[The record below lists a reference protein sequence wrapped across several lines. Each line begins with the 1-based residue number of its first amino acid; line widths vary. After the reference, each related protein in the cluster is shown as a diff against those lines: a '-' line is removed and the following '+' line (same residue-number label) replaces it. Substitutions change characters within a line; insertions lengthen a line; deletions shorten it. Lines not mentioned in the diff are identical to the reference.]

1 MSEAQQTLRREL
13 KDIWKGLPLNYK
25 TCSKILKRDS
35 VFCDYFNA
43 FLSLPAFA
51 RPLYYDRKTE
61 SLLEVYRDCKVPVVG
76 ITIQAPVPIGEVQEL
91 LLVWL
96 LKYRLPLFLRTSLY
110 EEYKLCKQL
119 LRVSGAV
126 PDRVDS
132 EEELTESETED
143 GSEPELV
150 IKERHVLDIAGLDR
164 SSQMSTVE
172 GLSTPLVEVPP
183 SPAQSSGVHTP
194 VLEDSDQITQ
204 TPHSI
209 DPDRDLIAM
218 SSTTI
223 QFEGESSEYD
233 RTVGSCTAVDTITES
248 IQGSG
253 ILTDS
258 VRLPEIST
266 APITTQNNTSLDS
279 VSGIKDGAITQNNTS
294 LDSVSGI
301 KDGAITQIEG
311 QTDGQLT
318 ADLPVGD
325 TTGFSDSPGG
335 VPAPG
340 YHDNQPPPTILPDIF
355 SSSITD
361 MLPDSQSDI
370 ASPHVWQRLYNRRNK
385 LKDHTSSKSPSP
397 TPNDTFNEDFPEI
410 AISKQERKVLL
421 GSVSGMDGFREFLS
435 RTAGEHL
442 LNLWLDITQ
451 MEGVFDKLD
460 KREVKVD
467 MIRDLQDK
475 YRTRLS
481 SSAKE
486 RLFKRE
492 FTSLQKLKSQVLR
505 KLQFYWLPRYFQ
517 MKLQD
522 CRTDGKLKLDL
533 DEEQLKLP
541 FLPSVLVSRSYPL
554 QLSNLTTVIND
565 TIDWA
570 ELFKEHDQRIVSGRL
585 RNVSASIVSS
595 KKDHFIFGIRSD
607 KNAGGPFKR
616 WLARHGN
623 TEMMNILSFCEE
635 VTQYRVCEERK
646 ADRGILKRSGWRIW
660 HNFMAPG
667 APQSVGL
674 GPAVTSDIRIALLAT
689 KDFVPYTVFD
699 TAKGNV
705 TLFLKRAWKEY
716 IQEDYELYLESRPD
730 IMEQIKA
737 LTETRIRQMQGQRTN
752 QRDRRRY
759 RAHRHKKG
767 KKKKVH
773 TVFDS
778 ESEEELEDEDFA
790 NMHIPVLEDALT
802 NRPAMEKF
810 SNWADRNLNGEKLLM
825 YNLWKDL
832 KSYFEINKQS
842 NKHLRSLQA
851 EHIHRTHFLMK
862 DKKPYNFPQDLS
874 SRMSRDQTARPTSPL
889 LTKTMTFCGSTVEKV
904 FDEFVQTL
912 PLAQATLRR
921 RNTSDD
927 MNSSIS
933 QQSFVIGGGRR
944 RGRGN
949 KSKKVPGRATPT
961 KELYHRLLNLLMSV
975 TGTWPEELLLFE
987 KYLAEHGPDDG
998 YPLIINDL
1006 HFWVEVQRYKDMHHT
1021 DTDPDFIYRKL
1032 EAIIDCYLDPQ
1043 IPTEP
1048 PPEKPANLSPA
1059 VSPTPSMVSKGH
1071 SSNPESPVQSKIDI
1085 TSTAEK
1091 QKKLPWAQRKQ
1102 VDLTVD
1108 IGQKISNRLSTPG
1121 GHLDKDMSHYDEAQ
1135 KMVLKELVPF
1145 YAGFANQ
1152 QDSKSARLSQCKV
1165 CPQNVPIQKTIK
1177 QPQCH
1182 TVNRKWVGSPSS
1194 DTVLVFPLPTAASAN
1209 KPKHII
1215 SHKEHF
1221 TFTLEHG
1228 VTWTKH
1234 VDEDMISAANSEDG
1248 MPPGRPDPSKVRA
1261 R

>member
-1 MSEAQQTLRREL
+1 MSEAHQILRREL
-13 KDIWKGLPLNYK
+13 KEIWKGLPINYK
-25 TCSKILKRDS
+25 TCSKVLKRDS

-76 ITIQAPVPIGEVQEL
+76 ITIQAPVPVGEVQEL

-96 LKYRLPLFLRTSLY
+96 LKYRLPLFLRTTLY
-110 EEYKLCKQL
+110 VEYQLCKQL

-126 PDRVDS
+126 PDRPDS
-132 EEELTESETED
+132 DEELTESETEE
-143 GSEPELV
+143 GSESEIV

-164 SSQMSTVE
+164 SSQMSTAE
-172 GLSTPLVEVPP
+172 GLSTPLIEVPQ
-183 SPAQSSGVHTP
+183 SPAPSSTVHTP
-194 VLEDSDQITQ
+194 ILEDSDHITH

-209 DPDRDLIAM
+209 DQDRDLIAM

-223 QFEGESSEYD
+223 QLEGGDSSEYD
-233 RTVGSCTAVDTITES
+233 RTVGSCTAVDTVTES

-253 ILTDS
+253 VFTDS
-258 VRLPEIST
+258 VRLPDINT
-266 APITTQNNTSLDS
+266 GPVTGQNYTPME
-279 VSGIKDGAITQNNTS
+279 GAHPPR
-294 LDSVSGI
+294 
-301 KDGAITQIEG
+301 AEG
-311 QTDGQLT
+311 QTDGALT
-318 ADLPVGD
+318 ADIPGGD
-325 TTGFSDSPGG
+325 TTMFSSSPGG
-335 VPAPG
+335 VSAP
-340 YHDNQPPPTILPDIF
+340 PPPTILPDIF

-385 LKDHTSSKSPSP
+385 VRDHPSSTPSP
-397 TPNDTFNEDFPEI
+397 TPDDTFNEDFPDI
-410 AISKQERKVLL
+410 SISKQDRKVLL
-421 GSVSGMDGFREFLS
+421 GSVGGMDGFREFLS

-451 MEGVFDKLD
+451 MEAAFEKMEEKEL
-460 KREVKVD
+460 KVD

-492 FTSLQKLKSQVLR
+492 FTSLNKLKCQVLR

-517 MKLQD
+517 MKLQN
-522 CRTDGKLKLDL
+522 CRENGKLKLDL

-541 FLPSVLVSRSYPL
+541 FLPTVLVSRSYPL

-565 TIDWA
+565 TVNWV
-570 ELFKEHDQRIVSGRL
+570 EMFKEHDQRIISGKL

-607 KNAGGPFKR
+607 KNAGGPFKG

-623 TEMMNILSFCEE
+623 TEMINILSFCEE
-635 VTQYRVCEERK
+635 VTQYRVMEERK
-646 ADRGILKRSGWRIW
+646 ADRGILKRAGWRIW

-667 APQSVGL
+667 APHSVGL
-674 GPAVTSDIRIALLAT
+674 GPAVTTDIRIALLTT
-689 KDFVPYTVFD
+689 KDYVSYSVFD
-699 TAKGNV
+699 IAKGNV

-716 IQEDYELYLESRPD
+716 IQEDYEVYLESRPD
-730 IMEQIKA
+730 IMEQIKQ

-752 QRDRRRY
+752 QHRRRY
-759 RAHRHKKG
+759 RTHKHKKGG
-767 KKKKVH
+767 KKKKIH

-778 ESEEELEDEDFA
+778 ESEEELEEEDYT
-790 NMHIPVLEDALT
+790 NMQIPVLEDALT
-802 NRPAMEKF
+802 NRPAMDKF
-810 SNWADRNLNGEKLLM
+810 SSWADRSLNGEKLLM
-825 YNLWKDL
+825 YTLWKDL

-874 SRMSRDQTARPTSPL
+874 SRMSREQTARPTSPL
-889 LTKTMTFCGSTVEKV
+889 LTKTMSFCGGTVEKV
-904 FDEFVQTL
+904 FEEFVQTL
-912 PLAQATLRR
+912 PLAQAALRR

-933 QQSFVIGGGRR
+933 QQSFAIGGGGRR
-944 RGRGN
+944 RGRGT

-998 YPLIINDL
+998 YPLIVNDL

-1021 DTDPDFIYRKL
+1021 DTDHDFIFRKL

-1048 PPEKPANLSPA
+1048 PPEKPVNLSPTA
-1059 VSPTPSMVSKGH
+1059 SPTPSMVSKGQ

-1085 TSTAEK
+1085 TSTTEK

-1108 IGQKISNRLSTPG
+1108 IGQKISHRLSTPG
-1121 GHLDKDMSHYDEAQ
+1121 GHMDKDMSHYDEAQ

-1152 QDSKSARLSQCKV
+1152 QDNKSSRLSQCKV
-1165 CPQNVPIQKTIK
+1165 CTKPIQPLQPPVLK
-1177 QPQCH
+1177 QVQCH

-1209 KPKHII
+1209 KTKHLL

-1234 VDEDMISAANSEDG
+1234 VDDDMISAANSEDG
-1248 MPPGRPDPSKVRA
+1248 MPAGRSDPSKVRA

>member
-1 MSEAQQTLRREL
+1 
-13 KDIWKGLPLNYK
+13 
-25 TCSKILKRDS
+25 
-35 VFCDYFNA
+35 V
-43 FLSLPAFA
+43 
-51 RPLYYDRKTE
+51 TE
-61 SLLEVYRDCKVPVVG
+61 SV
-76 ITIQAPVPIGEVQEL
+76 
-91 LLVWL
+91 
-96 LKYRLPLFLRTSLY
+96 
-110 EEYKLCKQL
+110 
-119 LRVSGAV
+119 
-126 PDRVDS
+126 
-132 EEELTESETED
+132 
-143 GSEPELV
+143 
-150 IKERHVLDIAGLDR
+150 
-164 SSQMSTVE
+164 
-172 GLSTPLVEVPP
+172 
-183 SPAQSSGVHTP
+183 
-194 VLEDSDQITQ
+194 
-204 TPHSI
+204 
-209 DPDRDLIAM
+209 
-218 SSTTI
+218 
-223 QFEGESSEYD
+223 
-233 RTVGSCTAVDTITES
+233 
-248 IQGSG
+248 QGSG
-253 ILTDS
+253 VFTDS

-266 APITTQNNTSLDS
+266 APITTQNHSEEAPTRLE
-279 VSGIKDGAITQNNTS
+279 A
-294 LDSVSGI
+294 
-301 KDGAITQIEG
+301 
-311 QTDGQLT
+311 QTDGELT
-318 ADLPVGD
+318 ADLPAGD
-325 TTGFSDSPGG
+325 TTAFSGSPGG
-335 VPAPG
+335 VSAPPPA
-340 YHDNQPPPTILPDIF
+340 PPTILPDIF

-385 LKDHTSSKSPSP
+385 VKEHTSSSPSP
-397 TPNDTFNEDFPEI
+397 TPNDTFNEDFPDI
-410 AISKQERKVLL
+410 SISKQDRKLLL
-421 GSVSGMDGFREFLS
+421 GSVGGMDGFREFLS

-451 MEGVFDKLD
+451 MEVTFEKMDKKEL
-460 KREVKVD
+460 RVD

-492 FTSLQKLKSQVLR
+492 FTSLKKLKSQVLR

-517 MKLQD
+517 MKLQNS
-522 CRTDGKLKLDL
+522 RVDGKLKLDL

-565 TIDWA
+565 TVNWS
-570 ELFKEHDQRIVSGRL
+570 EMFKEHDHRIISGRL

-623 TEMMNILSFCEE
+623 TEMINILSFCEE
-635 VTQYRVCEERK
+635 VTHYRVCEERK
-646 ADRGILKRSGWRIW
+646 ADRGILKRAGWRIW

-674 GPAVTSDIRIALLAT
+674 GPAVTSDIRIALLTT

-716 IQEDYELYLESRPD
+716 IQEDYEVYLESRPD
-730 IMEQIKA
+730 IMEQIKI

-767 KKKKVH
+767 KKKKIH

-778 ESEEELEDEDFA
+778 ESEEELEDEDFV
-790 NMHIPVLEDALT
+790 NMQIPVLEDALS

-810 SNWADRNLNGEKLLM
+810 SSWAERNLNGEKLLM
-825 YNLWKDL
+825 YTLWKDL

-874 SRMSRDQTARPTSPL
+874 SRMSREQTARPTSPL
-889 LTKTMTFCGSTVEKV
+889 LTKTMSFCGSTVEKV
-904 FDEFVQTL
+904 FEEFVQTL

-933 QQSFVIGGGRR
+933 QQSFAIGGGRR
-944 RGRGN
+944 RGRGT

-998 YPLIINDL
+998 YPLIVNDL

-1021 DTDPDFIYRKL
+1021 DTDHDFIFRKL

-1048 PPEKPANLSPA
+1048 PPEKPANQSPA
-1059 VSPTPSMVSKGH
+1059 VSPTPSMVSKGQ

-1085 TSTAEK
+1085 TSTTEK

-1108 IGQKISNRLSTPG
+1108 IGQKISHRLSTPG

-1152 QDSKSARLSQCKV
+1152 HDNKSSRLSQCKV
-1165 CPQNVPIQKTIK
+1165 CPQPVQTTVKP
-1177 QPQCH
+1177 PQCH

-1194 DTVLVFPLPTAASAN
+1194 DTVLVFPLPTATSAS
-1209 KPKHII
+1209 KPKHIL

-1234 VDEDMISAANSEDG
+1234 VDDDMISAANSEDG
-1248 MPPGRPDPSKVRA
+1248 MPAGRSDPTKVRA